1 MSGAGL
7 TLYDASIPAF
17 LGGLRTLS
25 GLIGKAEAL
34 VATGAIGEPEL
45 IEARLAEDMD
55 PFRRQIQHASDTA
68 KAAAMRLAGRSVPSI
83 ADDETTFLELH
94 ERIRK
99 TEEILDSVTPDDIV
113 GREDRTIKVNLRRR
127 WITFDGRSYLTE
139 FALPNFFFHVATA
152 YAILRHRGL
161 DIGKLDYL
169 ADVARRQTAAAPN
182 PAR

>member
-1 MSGAGL
+1 MNGTAY
-7 TLYDASIPAF
+7 TLYDASIPAL

-25 GLIGKAEAL
+25 GLLGKAEAF
-34 VATGAIGEPEL
+34 AAAGMISEAEL
-45 IEARLAEDMD
+45 IEVRLAEDMD

-68 KAAAMRLAGRSVPSI
+68 KAAAMRLVGRSVPSI
-83 ADDETTFLELH
+83 ADDETTFPELR
-94 ERIRK
+94 ERIGK
-99 TEEILDSVTPDDIV
+99 TEEILHSVTPADFV
-113 GREDRTIKVNLRRR
+113 GSEDRTIKVNLRRR

-169 ADVARRQTAAAPN
+169 ADVAHRRAAAAPN